1 MARKI
6 TRKSVQRNWYK
17 MDLHI
22 HTLGSADYQEPD
34 VTYLDILKQAEIRG
48 LEIIAFTDHNTVK
61 GYAGMQA
68 EIQQLAFLQER
79 GRAEPDEIRRLGE
92 YRRLLEKILVLPGFE
107 FTATFGFHILGIF
120 PSQTPI
126 RKLEHILMT
135 LNVPIE
141 ALDEGSSNVGASAD
155 VLTAYR
161 TIHEGGG
168 LAIAAHVNSTHG
180 VAMKGLDFGGQTR
193 IAYTQDPFLHALEVT
208 DLDKRGRYS
217 TARFFD
223 GTKPGYSRRMRCI
236 QGSDAHRLVAVNSKA
251 KDLGI
256 GDRVTE
262 ISLPERNF
270 EAILEVFQANDFTLT
285 RPYHASHDP
294 YDYVQ
299 AAREEGESMVQVFH
313 PTLTAKGDGMAQI
326 IEDAC
331 AFANTN
337 GGTIW
342 IGASADPNE
351 VPVGVLKTTP
361 AIESLYA
368 EIDAS
373 ITPKLEVEID
383 TQITQKKAVIRI
395 QVPKGDDPP
404 YVIEEYK
411 IFIRDDAETSLAVR
425 DEIVRIVRSNAKLFS
440 PQVVSS
446 SDIRTTAEIDVFE
459 DIADAPVEVAP
470 QIISELPNET
480 PEKSALAPKPDGS
493 PLTGVEVIGT
503 EKRRGIYYHMM
514 RDLRNNN
521 IIHNVTRSS
530 ARRLWHYA
538 IIQAETKKFDETQIQ
553 WHGDVGLM
561 QRYKR
566 AGVIRYD
573 LAQKVVDPNGKKSI
587 RLYYGVT
594 EDGMVD
600 HWAQF
605 INDEDINEEMEY
617 Y

>member
-1 MARKI
+1 MARKAA
-6 TRKSVQRNWYK
+6 RKSIQRSWYK
-17 MDLHI
+17 MDLHL
-22 HTLGSADYQEPD
+22 HTPGSSDYQEPD

-48 LEIIAFTDHNTVK
+48 LDIIAFTDHNTVK
-61 GYAGMQA
+61 GYANMWA
-68 EIQQLAFLQER
+68 EIHQLIFLQER
-79 GRAEPDEIRRLGE
+79 GRADPEEIRRLQE
-92 YRRLLEKILVLPGFE
+92 YRRLLEKIVVLPGFE

-120 PSQTPI
+120 PPTTPI
-126 RKLEHILMT
+126 RQLEHILMT
-135 LNVPIE
+135 LNVPLE
-141 ALDEGSSNVGASAD
+141 ALDEGTSNVGASAD

-161 TIHEGGG
+161 AIHENGG

-208 DLDKRGRYS
+208 DLEKRGRYT

-236 QGSDAHRLVAVNSKA
+236 QGSDAHRLAAQNPKA

-262 ISLPERNF
+262 ISLPECTF
-270 EAILEVFQANDFTLT
+270 AAILEVFQANDFTLT
-285 RPYHASHDP
+285 RPYHAAHDP

-299 AAREEGESMVQVFH
+299 AAREEGESIVQVFH
-313 PTLTAKGDGMAQI
+313 PAVTQKGLGMARL
-326 IEDAC
+326 IEDVC

-342 IGASADPNE
+342 IGVSADPSE
-351 VPVGVLKTTP
+351 PPQGILKTTP

-368 EIDAS
+368 EVDAK
-373 ITPKLEVEID
+373 ITPKLEIEVD
-383 TQITQKKAVIRI
+383 TQSTQKKAVIRI

-404 YVIEEYK
+404 YVIDDYK
-411 IFIRDDAETSLAVR
+411 IFIRDEAETSLAVR
-425 DEIVRIVRSNAKLFS
+425 DEIVRIVRGNPKLL
-440 PQVVSS
+440 
-446 SDIRTTAEIDVFE
+446 TAPLPP
-459 DIADAPVEVAP
+459 AA
-470 QIISELPNET
+470 SELHHTESEDLDT
-480 PEKSALAPKPDGS
+480 PLAAGEHELERHEELEESGEKSALAPKPDGS
-493 PLTGVEVIGT
+493 PLTGVEIIGT
-503 EKRRGIYYHMM
+503 EKRRGMYYHMM

-521 IIHNVTRSS
+521 IIHNVTRTS

-538 IIQAETKKFDETQIQ
+538 IIQAETKKFEESQIQ
-553 WHGDVGLM
+553 WHDNVGLVR
-561 QRYKR
+561 RYKR

-573 LAQKVVDPNGKKSI
+573 LCHRVVDGNNKKTI

-605 INDEDINEEMEY
+605 INDEDIPEETDY
-617 Y
+617 H